1 MTENNYNKDKFL
13 KKFLF
18 IFIGVVSLGLGVI
31 GIFLPIL
38 PTTPFILISVY
49 CFARSS
55 EKMHLWLIN
64 TKLYKKI
71 LEKFINK
78 KGITIK
84 SKLIIIVPV
93 SILLLF
99 LFLIF
104 NNLWIRIIIIILFV
118 MKILFFIKIPTIK
131 NKNT

>member
-1 MTENNYNKDKFL
+1 VTENNYNKDKFL